1 MTPRIFICYRREDG
15 KHPAGRLC
23 DRLVAQF
30 GPHNVFMDV
39 DSIRPGD
46 DFQDVIEKTVSTC
59 SILFAVIGRRWVGD
73 SQTES
78 RLNNPNDW
86 VRLEIEAALK
96 RNIRVVPILVDSAD
110 LPQPAKL
117 PDSLVQLTRRQAYE
131 LRDTTFR
138 ADADRLI
145 EIINDLHKSSV
156 PEVSALG
163 PAVASAINLPLAAL
177 RASAT
182 ALRSLVRRHPAIS
195 CFAAVVVIGATLT
208 ATPFGSRAFTS
219 LRTAVAA
226 TYRKRADAK
235 TASSPSLTTTM
246 AEPPIQPSANTGVA
260 PHNGPGYEPPA
271 NRRVV
276 PRDGS
281 SPASVPLPTS
291 AASITRPEKDEAAP
305 KLTLDPVKLEWL
317 LGSAANTQDAAKGSC
332 SKLNFTYPYNA
343 DWKRPWRLPE
353 AQELKSCPDEICSH
367 IFESKKAKVVARLRE
382 APILGSEK
390 PYYWVA
396 DDFTPRVILGRF
408 GASVTAPVTDY
419 GDDPELFHFDVLRNH
434 LVTGNFPNATTICV
448 RAGNN

>member
-30 GPHNVFMDV
+30 GAPNVFMDI

-110 LPQPAKL
+110 LPEPAKL
-117 PDSLVQLTRRQAYE
+117 PDSLLPLTRRQAYE
-131 LRDTTFR
+131 LRDNTFR
-138 ADADRLI
+138 ADADRLV

-195 CFAAVVVIGATLT
+195 CFAAVVVI
-208 ATPFGSRAFTS
+208 
-219 LRTAVAA
+219 
-226 TYRKRADAK
+226 
-235 TASSPSLTTTM
+235 
-246 AEPPIQPSANTGVA
+246 
-260 PHNGPGYEPPA
+260 
-271 NRRVV
+271 
-276 PRDGS
+276 
-281 SPASVPLPTS
+281 
-291 AASITRPEKDEAAP
+291 
-305 KLTLDPVKLEWL
+305 
-317 LGSAANTQDAAKGSC
+317 
-332 SKLNFTYPYNA
+332 
-343 DWKRPWRLPE
+343 
-353 AQELKSCPDEICSH
+353 
-367 IFESKKAKVVARLRE
+367 
-382 APILGSEK
+382 
-390 PYYWVA
+390 
-396 DDFTPRVILGRF
+396 
-408 GASVTAPVTDY
+408 
-419 GDDPELFHFDVLRNH
+419 
-434 LVTGNFPNATTICV
+434 
-448 RAGNN
+448 